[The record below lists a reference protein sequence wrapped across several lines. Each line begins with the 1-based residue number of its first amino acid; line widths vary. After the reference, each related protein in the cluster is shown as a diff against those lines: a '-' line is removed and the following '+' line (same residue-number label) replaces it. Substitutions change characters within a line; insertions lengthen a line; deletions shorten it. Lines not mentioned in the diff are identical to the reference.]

1 MSCSGDGKVLSI
13 TNLGLRVLLPD
24 AYIKKNN
31 YIPSSFA
38 SLLQRFLTLTLWLLK
53 HCCSEIQIKTVD
65 ARCLNWNASI
75 LTVFSIALTEERG
88 LHFHQKVN

>member
-13 TNLGLRVLLPD
+13 LNLSSQVRLPD

-31 YIPSSFA
+31 YLPSSFA
-38 SLLQRFLTLTLWLLK
+38 SLLQRFLTLTPWLLK
-53 HCCSEIQIKTVD
+53 PRFFEIQIKTVN

-75 LTVFSIALTEERG
+75 FTVFSIAVTEERG
-88 LHFHQKVN
+88 LHFH